1 MKTVFVALFC
11 ILTTFSFNS
20 FAFAEENFS
29 KNKDYQQGFIPF
41 YIDKESGKVFV
52 EISSF
57 EQQFLFQSS
66 MPHGVGSNDI
76 GLDRGQLG
84 QTRLVQFEK
93 VGNKVFLRQL
103 NTYYRADSDNS
114 LERQA
119 IDEAFASSILWGF
132 KVEKV
137 INDKVIIDYTPFL
150 LSDIHNLGASL
161 KSSKQG
167 NYAIDATR
175 SGLYEKRTKAFVDNT
190 ELEAIIT
197 FKGTGAG
204 KHLRSVTPDSNVVT
218 VNFHHSLIRLPDEQ
232 YQPRKFHTY
241 SGMWSV
247 EYADYASDIDQPL
260 LQRVIPRH
268 RLVKK
273 DPNAAVSEAVEPIVY
288 YLDPGVP
295 EPVRSALIDG
305 ALWWDQAFAAIG
317 YKNAFQV
324 KMLPEDADPMD
335 VRYNVIQWVHRA
347 TRGWSY
353 GASVVDPRSGEI
365 LKGHV
370 TLGSLRV
377 RQDYLIALGLT
388 SPFKSNDVNT
398 TEQKEMALARI
409 RQLSAHEVG
418 HTLGIAHNFSAS
430 VNNRASVMDYPHPL
444 ISLDAQGDID
454 LSNAYATDI
463 GVWDKHVINYAYA
476 DFDNEQQGLA
486 QVIKAAKQQGLQYM
500 SDPDARPKSGAEA
513 AGHLWDNGADPV
525 TELTRVM
532 AVRAKALSN
541 FGINS
546 IAQGTPF
553 SELENTLVPVYNFHR
568 YQVEAAAKIIAGVN
582 YSYAIKGEDDIAQ
595 SVVSAEKQQA
605 AIKALL
611 TTIEPEFLTLS
622 NDIISL
628 IPPKAY
634 GYYRTR
640 ESFSSN
646 TSLAFDPVTAAQ
658 ASAKHTLSLML
669 KPERLARLN
678 QQHMLDDSIPSVHDL
693 ITEIVTA
700 TIKQDSKTGL
710 HSAVQQRIN
719 QQVLDSILALFHNDK
734 LVAEVRTQVYAN
746 LLDLQQWLKG
756 KTSYHFKGNVL
767 YAQYHLLQQQIAF
780 SLQQGKTIIKE
791 VPVSMPPGSPIGASS
806 H

>member
-1 MKTVFVALFC
+1 MKNVTVTFLFIITLLSC
-11 ILTTFSFNS
+11 NSLAFS
-20 FAFAEENFS
+20 AEKFS
-29 KNKDYQQGFIPF
+29 KGKDYQQGFVPF
-41 YIDKESGKVFV
+41 YLDKESGKVFV
-52 EISSF
+52 EISKF

-84 QTRLVQFEK
+84 QTRLVQFEH

-103 NTYYRADSDNS
+103 NTYYRADSDNT

-137 INDKVIIDYTPFL
+137 VNDKVIIDYTPFL
-150 LSDIHNLGASL
+150 LSDIHDLAASL

-167 NYAIDATR
+167 NYSIDASR
-175 SGLYEKRTKAFVDNT
+175 SGLYEKRTKAFIDNT
-190 ELEAIIT
+190 EFEAIVT
-197 FKGTGAG
+197 FKGKDAG
-204 KHLRSVTPDSNVVT
+204 KHLRSVTPDSNALT
-218 VNFHHSLIRLPDEQ
+218 VNFHHSLIRLPDDQ
-232 YQPRKFHTY
+232 YQARKFHTY

-247 EYADYASDIDQPL
+247 EYADYASNIDEPL

-268 RLVKK
+268 RLNKK
-273 DPNAAVSEAVEPIVY
+273 DPNSAISEAIEPIIY

-295 EPVRSALIDG
+295 EPVRSALLEG
-305 ALWWDQAFAAIG
+305 ALWWDQAFSAIG
-317 YKNAFQV
+317 YKDAFQV
-324 KMLPEDADPMD
+324 KMLPADADPMD

-353 GASVVDPRSGEI
+353 GASVVDPRTGEI

-388 SPFKSNDVNT
+388 SPFKSSDVNT
-398 TEQKEMALARI
+398 NDQKEMALARI

-444 ISLDAQGDID
+444 ITLDAQGDID

-486 QVIKAAKQQGLQYM
+486 QVIKAAKAQGLQYM

-513 AGHLWDNGADPV
+513 AGHLWDNGDDPV

-532 AVRAKALSN
+532 AVRAKALGN

-546 IAQGTPF
+546 IEQGTPF
-553 SELENTLVPVYNFHR
+553 SELEDTLVPVYNFHR
-568 YQVEAAAKIIAGVN
+568 YQVEAAAKVIAGVN
-582 YSYAIKGEDDIAQ
+582 YSYAVKGEDNAAQ

-605 AIKALL
+605 AINALL
-611 TTIEPEFLTLS
+611 TTIAPEFLTLS
-622 NDIISL
+622 NDLISL

-634 GYYRTR
+634 GYNRSR

-646 TSLAFDPVTAAQ
+646 TSLSFDPVTAAQ

-669 KPERLARLN
+669 APPRLARLN
-678 QQHMLDDSIPSVHDL
+678 QQHMLDNRIPSVHNL
-693 ITEIVTA
+693 MSEIITA

-710 HSAVQQRIN
+710 EIAVQQRIN
-719 QQVLDSILALFHNDK
+719 QQVLDSVLALFHNDK
-734 LVAEVRTQVYAN
+734 LVAEVRSQVYAS
-746 LLDLQQWLKG
+746 LLDLQMWLKG
-756 KTSYHFKGNVL
+756 KTSYHFKSNAL

-791 VPVSMPPGSPIGASS
+791 VPVNMPPGSPIGG
-806 H
+806 